1 MWGLLEP
8 VFRAGETSLHDP
20 AISEREHLDP
30 LRLVEFVNQVAAS
43 DTQFERDNHAAQQL
57 ANGHPYALARCSA
70 KLYAARL
77 SIKCQ
82 RWLCS
87 IAGLPN
93 SNICRQ

>member
-1 MWGLLEP
+1 VWGLLEP

-30 LRLVEFVNQVAAS
+30 LRLVEF
-43 DTQFERDNHAAQQL
+43 DNHAAQQL
-57 ANGHPYALARCSA
+57 ANGPHYALGRFSA

-87 IAGLPN
+87 IACLTN
-93 SNICRQ
+93 SNICKQ